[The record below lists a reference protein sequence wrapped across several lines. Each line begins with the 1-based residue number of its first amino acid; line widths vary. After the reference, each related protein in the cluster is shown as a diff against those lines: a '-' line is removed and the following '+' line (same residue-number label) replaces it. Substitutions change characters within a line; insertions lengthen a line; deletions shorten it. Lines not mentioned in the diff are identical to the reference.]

1 MSICQAGWS
10 RRNVLVMVDFNR
22 GQHIFC
28 LFAFSFP
35 FPVSMGHVGFSPLV
49 NRGFQVF
56 GQFQDLYQADEL
68 LHRNRIIVD
77 AKGCKENANV
87 LFGVAAFIV
96 HRILQTL
103 LCIQCRRMDARSGRI
118 ILMSVPNIPKNH
130 FQIIRNDMTKI
141 LVSVKRT

>member
-28 LFAFSFP
+28 LFALSFP
-35 FPVSMGHVGFSPLV
+35 FSVCHIGLPALSES
-49 NRGFQVF
+49 RFQIF

-77 AKGCKENANV
+77 AKGCKENASV